1 MSLFGTLGTLRGLAI
16 AGGTAVEKIEA
27 LEKERQDKIYDGF
40 KSWVDKTVPRAGDYK
55 TKATI
60 LRRKIKDQLEQVVDK
75 YLGGTKLT
83 DSQKVAAGRALLK
96 DHGNKIENIDKAY
109 EQSSALSQILYN
121 QTSDA
126 YKQKTEF
133 KPLTTS
139 AFVNSRLANL
149 GKLKTKETMD
159 DAALFATRTNLGDF
173 NESPEGIIKAL
184 SIYDG
189 SNIFRTGFDEAHL
202 RTVASGS
209 LPAGMEEFRGPM
221 PELARVERVKTISTL
236 EAMKEVQAY
245 ELNEAK
251 LAKYISDIKKNTGLD
266 PYKWK
271 VSDWRNNYKTVIA
284 DAVNKT
290 DFNFG
295 AISFAQ
301 DGSVLLP
308 MGQGVEKAGY
318 EKAKQL
324 VLNSSF
330 ANFVKGAISA
340 KQQDS
345 AQFLA
350 TAIPLANN
358 VSAVGVPIISPNK
371 PRTKDNIDYSRLLSG
386 HVYKFGGTRGI
397 YMRINPDAEK
407 PIDQGVFSIIPR

>member
-1 MSLFGTLGTLRGLAI
+1 MSIFGSLGNIRGAFI
-16 AGGTAVEKIEA
+16 AAGTAAEKIEA
-27 LEKERQDKIYDGF
+27 LEKEREDKIYDGF

-60 LRRKIKDQLEQVVDK
+60 LRRKLTDQLEQVIDK
-75 YLGGTKLT
+75 YFIGTNLST
-83 DSQKVAAGRALLK
+83 SQKVAGARALLK
-96 DHGNKIENIDKAY
+96 DHGNKVENIDKAY

-126 YKQKTEF
+126 YKQKNAF
-133 KPLTTS
+133 QPLTTG

-149 GKLKTKETMD
+149 SKLKTKETVD
-159 DAALFATRTNLGDF
+159 DAALFTTRTNLGDF
-173 NESPEGIIKAL
+173 NDSPEGIIKAL

-202 RTVASGS
+202 RNVATQS
-209 LPAGMEEFRGPM
+209 LPSGMEEFRGPM

-251 LAKYISDIKKNTGLD
+251 LGKYISDIQKNSGLE

-308 MGQGVEKAGY
+308 MGQGAEKAGY
-318 EKAKQL
+318 EEAKQA

-358 VSAVGVPIISPNK
+358 VSVVDVPIVNPNR

-386 HVYKFGGTRGI
+386 HIYKFGGMRGI
-397 YMRINPDAEK
+397 YMRTNPTAEDPMK
-407 PIDQGVFSIIPR
+407 QGVFEPIPR